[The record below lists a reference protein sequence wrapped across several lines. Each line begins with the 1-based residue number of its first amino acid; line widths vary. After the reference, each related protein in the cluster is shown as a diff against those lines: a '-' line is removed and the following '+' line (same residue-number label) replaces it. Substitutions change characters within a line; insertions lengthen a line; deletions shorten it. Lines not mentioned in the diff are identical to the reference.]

1 MYNNLYCKV
10 YLNSELE
17 IEELYQ
23 YINCKVLGRLEPI
36 RTIIT
41 DWGEMDLR
49 KNNEFNPQRLIDD
62 PENFVFRYRTKK
74 QIDQSDYIDQIAKL
88 LKDLNSDKRRCSL
101 RRKST
106 IRSASYC
113 IKAVASCD
121 FEKDLNMDCFEK
133 NSGLHI

>member
-1 MYNNLYCKV
+1 M

-62 PENFVFRYRTKK
+62 PENFVFWRYYIDIEPKK

-88 LKDLNSDKRRCSL
+88 LKDLNSDN
-101 RRKST
+101 
-106 IRSASYC
+106 

-133 NSGLHI
+133 NSRLHI

>member
-62 PENFVFRYRTKK
+62 PENFVFWRYYIEKK
-74 QIDQSDYIDQIAKL
+74 KKNKLTNLIILTKL
-88 LKDLNSDKRRCSL
+88 LN
-101 RRKST
+101 
-106 IRSASYC
+106 
-113 IKAVASCD
+113 
-121 FEKDLNMDCFEK
+121 F
-133 NSGLHI
+133 